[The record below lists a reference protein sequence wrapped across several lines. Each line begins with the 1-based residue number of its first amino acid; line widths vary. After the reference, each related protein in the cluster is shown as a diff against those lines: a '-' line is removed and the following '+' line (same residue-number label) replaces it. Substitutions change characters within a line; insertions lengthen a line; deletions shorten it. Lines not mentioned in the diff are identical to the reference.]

1 MTYALELRNI
11 SKSFEHKH
19 VLKDLSFAIEPGKV
33 IGYIGPNGAGKSTT
47 IKIIMGLIN
56 ADQGEVFLNG
66 EPIDFDDQNYKKQL
80 GYVPEV
86 ADVFDVL
93 TAVEYITFIAQLYG
107 IEEADAT
114 AKAYELLTIIGLKDS
129 ADKRL
134 NTFSKGMRQVVLLIS
149 ALIHNPEI
157 IFLDEPLNGIDANTV
172 LVIEEILNELKHQ
185 GKTIFYSSHIMD
197 VVQRL
202 SDEILLLDDGQIK
215 AHGTYQEL
223 SAAKS
228 EQSLQSLFNDLTG
241 FKEHGQK
248 AVEFVN
254 VITEGTAHEI

>member
-1 MTYALELRNI
+1 MTYALELKDI
-11 SKSFEHKH
+11 SKSFNDKR
-19 VLKDLSFAIEPGKV
+19 VLKHLSFAIDKGKI

-47 IKIIMGLIN
+47 IKIIMGLIRP
-56 ADQGEVFLNG
+56 DSGDVFLNG
-66 EPIDFDDQNYKKQL
+66 EEIDFDNQEYKKHI

-93 TAVEYITFIAQLYG
+93 TAVEYITFMAQLYG
-107 IEEADAT
+107 MDANI
-114 AKAYELLTIIGLKDS
+114 AEQKARELLKIIGLEKS

-149 ALIHNPEI
+149 ALIHNPDI

-172 LVIEEILNELKHQ
+172 LVIEEILTELKHQ

-202 SDEILLLDDGQIK
+202 SDEILLLNDGEIK
-215 AHGTYQEL
+215 AHGTYEELVASSQE
-223 SAAKS
+223 K
-228 EQSLQSLFNDLTG
+228 SLQSLFNDLTG

-248 AVEFVN
+248 ATEFVN
-254 VITEGTAHEI
+254 VITEVK